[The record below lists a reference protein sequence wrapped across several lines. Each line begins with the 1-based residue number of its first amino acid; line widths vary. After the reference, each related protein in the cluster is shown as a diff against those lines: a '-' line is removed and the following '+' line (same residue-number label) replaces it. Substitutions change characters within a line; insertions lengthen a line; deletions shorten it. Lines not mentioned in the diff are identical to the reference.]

1 MRLLEILRGKPRR
14 IVSLPP
20 TATTLEAARVMAAER
35 IGAVVV
41 LEESGRLAGV
51 LSERDL
57 ALGIASHGA
66 RLLKTRIGRLMTVGG
81 PTASP
86 KDTVAEV
93 VRLMTR
99 ERARHVPVL
108 DGARLVGVVS
118 VGDLLKARLGENT
131 EENAVLQDLARA
143 HAH

>member
-1 MRLLEILRGKPRR
+1 MLEILRGKPRR
-14 IVSLPP
+14 IFSLPP
-20 TATTLEAARVMAAER
+20 TATSLQAARLMAAER

-41 LEESGRLAGV
+41 LDDSGGLAGV

-57 ALGIASHGA
+57 ALGVASHGE

-86 KDTVAEV
+86 RDTVAEV

-99 ERARHVPVL
+99 ERARHVPVI
-108 DGARLVGVVS
+108 DGGRVVGVVS
-118 VGDLLKARLGENT
+118 VGDLLKARLGEKT
-131 EENAVLQDLARA
+131 EEIAVLQDLARV